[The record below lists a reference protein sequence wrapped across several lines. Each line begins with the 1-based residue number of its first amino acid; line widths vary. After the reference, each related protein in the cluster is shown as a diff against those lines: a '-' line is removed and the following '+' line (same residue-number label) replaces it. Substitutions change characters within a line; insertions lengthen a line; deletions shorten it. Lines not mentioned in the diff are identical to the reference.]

1 MHIFSHPLLFTDN
14 TTVYFLKDILSQKK
28 RYVPNERVQT
38 LFIPQYKNLSVE
50 RILAFVVEKP
60 SVADFLPDELDLVK
74 VPKQFIVNVCAA
86 VLGNEFRNWVH
97 HQVQERNAVMCA
109 KKEMMISMDPEM
121 AAKFRASTHVSL
133 SKGIS
138 ANLLKDS
145 SKRRRTLRQIK
156 ADKEAAA

>member
-1 MHIFSHPLLFTDN
+1 MQTFSHPLLFTDN

-74 VPKQFIVNVCAA
+74 VPK
-86 VLGNEFRNWVH
+86 
-97 HQVQERNAVMCA
+97 
-109 KKEMMISMDPEM
+109 
-121 AAKFRASTHVSL
+121 
-133 SKGIS
+133 
-138 ANLLKDS
+138 
-145 SKRRRTLRQIK
+145 
-156 ADKEAAA
+156 